1 MGFIEWGEGIASDR
15 IGRSGVRPGAL
26 ERILHIDGAF
36 RSLVRYEEIEHTAD
50 VGIRAYGKTASA
62 IFESAA
68 EGLFSLIADP
78 AKVEPKGEVEIRL
91 ASDDLP
97 KLLVAWLSELLFL
110 HETQHLLFS
119 KFEVRVRGT
128 ALRAKAWGETID
140 RRRHEL
146 KLAVKA
152 VTYHRL
158 SVDITNG
165 VAEVIFD
172 V

>member
-1 MGFIEWGEGIASDR
+1 M
-15 IGRSGVRPGAL
+15 
-26 ERILHIDGAF
+26 
-36 RSLVRYEEIEHTAD
+36 RYEEIEHTAD
-50 VGIRAYGKTASA
+50 VGIRAYGQTASE
-62 IFESAA
+62 IFAAAA
-68 EGLFSLIADP
+68 EGLFALVADLSR
-78 AKVEPKGEVEIRL
+78 VEPKGEVEIRL

-97 KLLVAWLSELLFL
+97 KLLVAWLSELLYL

-128 ALRAKAWGETID
+128 KLAAKAWGEAID

-158 SVDITNG
+158 SVDPEKG